1 MCGCVLHWYGVVVGV
16 GDVVKDVVDGD
27 VVNVVVDFV
36 VDDVVEV
43 VVEAVVVVLAG
54 GGVKGSQG
62 TCLINMLQKI
72 IARFDN

>member
-1 MCGCVLHWYGVVVGV
+1 ME
-16 GDVVKDVVDGD
+16 DVVDAD

-36 VDDVVEV
+36 VNDVVEVVVDV

-62 TCLINMLQKI
+62 TCLINML
-72 IARFDN
+72 

>member
-1 MCGCVLHWYGVVVGV
+1 M
-16 GDVVKDVVDGD
+16 KDVVDAD

>member
-1 MCGCVLHWYGVVVGV
+1 MVVGV
-16 GDVVKDVVDGD
+16 EDVVKDVVDAD

-36 VDDVVEV
+36 VVDVVEV

-72 IARFDN
+72 IARLLK

>member
-1 MCGCVLHWYGVVVGV
+1 MCGCVLHWCGVVVGD

-62 TCLINMLQKI
+62 TCLINML
-72 IARFDN
+72 

>member
-1 MCGCVLHWYGVVVGV
+1 M
-16 GDVVKDVVDGD
+16 KDVVDAD

-36 VDDVVEV
+36 VDFMFDDVEEV

-62 TCLINMLQKI
+62 TCLINMLQII
-72 IARFDN
+72 IARSDIIVEINETKE

>member
-16 GDVVKDVVDGD
+16 GDVVKDVVDAD
-27 VVNVVVDFV
+27 VVKLVVDFV

-54 GGVKGSQG
+54 GRVRGSQG
-62 TCLINMLQKI
+62 TCLINML
-72 IARFDN
+72 